1 MQVDRRTSGM
11 VVMKGAFR
19 VRSVGRLKEK
29 QFGWRKGEVV
39 LRDVI
44 GWVKETTWVGE
55 K

>member
-1 MQVDRRTSGM
+1 MQVDRRTGGV

-29 QFGWRKGEVV
+29 QFGWKKGEVV
-39 LRDVI
+39 SRDAA
-44 GWVKETTWVGE
+44 GRVKDTTWVGE